1 MALNIHLSALGCRL
15 NEAELNQWAT
25 EFTSKGH
32 KITQSTDDADVFILN
47 SCAVT
52 AEAVRKSRQQ
62 LSKMH
67 RDSPSAKIIAT
78 GCFATLEPERAMDCG
93 VDLVVANADK
103 SQLVAQTESMFDLD
117 SAPAMAMEPEAT
129 LFARGRSR
137 AFIKIQDG
145 CRHRCSFCIVTVARG
160 EEVSRPIDDIIKEI
174 NALYAVGIREIVIAG
189 VHVGGYGSDLDT
201 DLKALVE
208 AILAKTDVPRI
219 RFASVEP
226 WNLPEGFFELFTN
239 PRVMPHMHLPLQ
251 SGSNSVLKRM
261 ARRCRTEDFAEL
273 VATARASHPNF
284 NITTDIICGF
294 PGETEQEFADSLAF
308 IESMNFGHIHVF
320 PYSKREGTG
329 AARMPNHLDNAT
341 KKQRVKEVEML
352 AKQSRQNNHRSLLGQ
367 QDRVLLENRTTNDAD
382 GRPLRF
388 GYTCN
393 YLRVAVKGT
402 TEAGQIIDVR
412 IDRLDASGEYL
423 VAGQEV

>member
-32 KITQSTDDADVFILN
+32 KITQTTDDADVFILN

-67 RDSPSAKIIAT
+67 RDSPAAKIIAT
-78 GCFATLEPERAMDCG
+78 GCFATLEPERAIDCG

-103 SQLVAQTESMFDLD
+103 SQLVSKTESLFDLD
-117 SAPAMAMEPEAT
+117 SAPAFAMEPEAT

-145 CRHRCSFCIVTVARG
+145 CRHKCSFCIVTVARG
-160 EEVSRPIDDIIKEI
+160 DEVSRPIAEIIQEI

-201 DLKALVE
+201 DLKALVD
-208 AILAKTDVPRI
+208 AVLAETDVPRI

-226 WNLPEGFFELFTN
+226 WNLPEGFFDIFAN

-251 SGSNSVLKRM
+251 SGSDTVLKRM
-261 ARRCRTEDFAEL
+261 ARRCRTAGFADLVTTVRAAHPDFN
-273 VATARASHPNF
+273 V
-284 NITTDIICGF
+284 TTDIICGF
-294 PGETEQEFADSLAF
+294 PGESEQEFAESLEF

-341 KKQRVKEVEML
+341 KKQRVKAVEAAGKRGRL
-352 AKQSRQNNHRSLLGQ
+352 ANQ
-367 QDRVLLENRTTNDAD
+367 QAAIGKDDQVLLENRTTTNAN
-382 GRPLRF
+382 GQLLRF

-393 YLRVAVKGT
+393 YLRVAV
-402 TEAGQIIDVR
+402 AGNHDAGEIVNVKIDS
-412 IDRLDASGEYL
+412 IEPSGEHL
-423 VAGQEV
+423 LATPKV